1 MSLIYLMWPPKIC
14 FYANGLANSKLWAT
28 CVHQIRSIVYASWVK
43 TSCTIVS
50 RTSHWWLYNNH
61 QLLWFYQTLWQ
72 KGGGR
77 SSGFGGGS
85 RGTRLPALFL
95 SPFLFI
101 NFILCN
107 IIYVLENAK
116 MPPSYRQ
123 APSLTKDHFLG
134 VVKVKDLFVSF
145 KHKN

>member
-1 MSLIYLMWPPKIC
+1 MTLQQPPTFMILS
-14 FYANGLANSKLWAT
+14 NPLAKGPGEIIGIRGRESRDKVT
-28 CVHQIRSIVYASWVK
+28 CSFL
-43 TSCTIVS
+43 VS
-50 RTSHWWLYNNH
+50 
-61 QLLWFYQTLWQ
+61 
-72 KGGGR
+72 
-77 SSGFGGGS
+77 
-85 RGTRLPALFL
+85 
-95 SPFLFI
+95 FLFI
-101 NFILCN
+101 NLLFINCILCN